1 MLYPLK
7 FDKVL
12 KRKIWGGRALEE
24 KLNIP
29 LPQNNRYG
37 ESWEVT
43 AHKNGMS
50 VVSEGEL
57 KGQTLE
63 SLINEYKGSLIG
75 KEVYEE
81 FGNKFPLLIKYLD
94 INDKLSIQVHPDNF
108 YKGLEEGE
116 FGKSEVWYVMDA
128 TDDAELIL
136 GITDGV
142 SKEKFEEKTSQ
153 KNFDGLFN
161 IIKVKKGDFINVK
174 PGLAHASLRGSI
186 FICEIQQN
194 SDTTYRIYDF
204 NRLVDGEYRELHLED
219 AINVLDFEM
228 KPEISHIEERS
239 FKTFNNTKIEKLIE
253 SEYFIVDRLIIQSE
267 YREGPYRNFMIYSI
281 IDGDGELEFEGQ
293 TYLLKKGDT
302 YLIPA
307 KIGELEITGELEIL
321 KSYI

>member
-29 LPQNNRYG
+29 LPTNDRYG
-37 ESWEVT
+37 ESWEVA

-50 VVSEGEL
+50 IVLEGKL
-57 KGQTLE
+57 KGRTLE
-63 SLINEYKGSLIG
+63 DLINEYKSDLVG

-94 INDKLSIQVHPDNF
+94 INDKLSIQVHPDNL
-108 YKGLEEGE
+108 YKGLEKGE
-116 FGKSEVWYVMDA
+116 FGKSEVWYVMEA

-136 GITDGV
+136 GINESITKEEF
-142 SKEKFEEKTSQ
+142 KEKT
-153 KNFDGLFN
+153 KNKDFNHLFN
-161 IIKVKKGDFINVK
+161 TVKVKKGDFINVK
-174 PGLAHASLRGSI
+174 PGLAHASLKGSI

-204 NRLVDGEYRELHLED
+204 ERLVDGEYRELHLED

-228 KPEISHIEERS
+228 KPEISHVEER
-239 FKTFNNTKIEKLIE
+239 FFEIFNNTKIEKLIK
-253 SEYFIVDRLIIQSE
+253 SEYFNVDRLIIQSE
-267 YREGPYRNFMIYSI
+267 YAEEPYRNFLIYSI
-281 IDGDGELEFEGQ
+281 IDGIGELKLNNKI
-293 TYLLKKGDT
+293 YSLKKGDT
-302 YLIPA
+302 YFIPA
-307 KIGELEITGELEIL
+307 NIGEIEVVGELEIL
-321 KSYI
+321 KSYV